1 MNPEK
6 STGKTSQDIREIIFL
21 QDEKTDLIRTLRK
34 ERKDY
39 DALAKCYNTFN
50 DSDSWPGGFGGN
62 FEFTGDYLEKRF
74 KGLDHS
80 SRFIINAPEDE
91 NKIVGVS
98 ICSRS
103 WNLTNA
109 WYVQLIGVDPAY
121 QGQKFGKALLLE
133 STRHALKHNAP
144 LISLHTWG
152 GNLKAMPLY
161 KKQGYKWR
169 PDTSCY
175 LENYIPQILVYP
187 LFQDMFEKHS
197 WYDSFKPVIN
207 QIPDEEFE
215 EKMTIYK
222 YDFVM
227 DEKNSLEVWIDRSIG
242 CISGFHKKTEHDDIF
257 VKATVP
263 NTEAFIGIE
272 EFPITLTIRN
282 NGSTTKKFQINTKQ
296 SEQIKLKGEKIQEI
310 SVEPKAEKT
319 LQFSASFSHDTSEF
333 DMKVHIQNYSEHRI
347 TFDIKSDGMSFPI
360 RVGKAP
366 IHAIKI
372 LTAPVNYNTIPNHQ
386 FTLPLEIINCVGE
399 EKAVKIELTDTDF
412 ITFKK
417 KQHEIT
423 ISEYDTILEVAAETG
438 STKTIVDYVKVKA
451 STTDDELLQERLLP
465 IIIFNEN
472 KTVVYEFEQQVYI
485 ENKHYLVRFNRKPQ
499 PWSNEIYISDKVRRL
514 CINGNAIIL
523 GYPFDDDGSEFFNK
537 ELEHEIEEVS
547 NGVWLKSIGLS
558 EDKKGV
564 KVTRKVFVPTSN
576 EPIGFKYLVEN
587 LTDKPMSD
595 LGIHIGSYWWPGQ
608 TTLKNI
614 VIPTKD
620 GIKTGNMDEMPTIS
634 DDDPSFYS
642 EGWRAVEYVSGTI
655 GYLWD
660 LNKIDKIRP
669 GRFPKI
675 DYKIDELKGKTS
687 YETPFTYYYFTY
699 SWQAVRKMW
708 LDKFHY
714 SPENEIQFYRFPKY
728 MKQFGFINKSEGKAL
743 AQGVII
749 DKNQKTL
756 DVAFKA
762 SGDTTLTGKVD
773 ITLKEKII
781 EPSSFKLKSHK
792 GRFWQ
797 EEIKI
802 KAPKSYVVGGKIT
815 YDCKTKK
822 YDTPI
827 AFAFY
832 DKKKD
837 IAITKSS
844 VNNKEVLEVN
854 NGYLKFKGSKDFKG
868 YVFFLSPAD
877 DDHNYLLTN
886 FPESKPFLWFNRFFG
901 GLGPLVKPKHVW
913 IGDEKYFDN
922 INFDSYE
929 IEQGSWKGIGFK
941 SNVIEFHPAIKG
953 IQVDNRFLTLPDSP
967 IIIGQQVI
975 TNLSGSTRYLYTHTT
990 ADLKTSNS
998 EKDRY
1003 FIQDKQE
1010 RTMTYHLQDHE
1021 SEVGNEKMYGNSWA
1035 AFKKKDNKYYFGVA
1049 CSRGQFVNNVYPY
1062 SPNLS
1067 HISLTRNTRE
1077 IKIKPKETITLN
1089 TLYILTTQ
1097 LEQIGP
1103 FGISNLSDLMKDKR

>member
-1 MNPEK
+1 MNPKK
-6 STGKTSQDIREIIFL
+6 SNGKTSQDIREIIFL
-21 QDEKTDLIRTLRK
+21 QDEKTDLIRTLRE

-39 DALAKCYNTFN
+39 DALANCYKTFN

-62 FEFTGDYLEKRF
+62 FEFTGEYLEKRF
-74 KGLDHS
+74 RGLDHS

-98 ICSRS
+98 FCSRS
-103 WNLTNA
+103 WNLSDA
-109 WYVQLIGVDPAY
+109 WYVGLIGVDPAY

-133 STRHALKHNAP
+133 STRHALKHRAP

-169 PDTSCY
+169 PNTSCY
-175 LENYIPQILVYP
+175 LENYLPQILVYP
-187 LFQDMFEKHS
+187 LFQEMFEKYS

-207 QIPDEEFE
+207 QIPDEEFD
-215 EKMTIYK
+215 EKMAIYK

-227 DEKNSLEVWIDRSIG
+227 DEENSLEVWIDRSIG
-242 CISGFHKKTEHDDIF
+242 CICGFHKKTESDDLF

-263 NTEAFIGIE
+263 NTEAFIGFE

-282 NGSTTKKFQINTKQ
+282 NSSITKKFQINTQHSDKF
-296 SEQIKLKGEKIQEI
+296 KLKGEKIQEI
-310 SVEPKAEKT
+310 TVEPEAEKII
-319 LQFSASFSHDTSEF
+319 QYSASLKHDTNEF
-333 DMKVHIQNYSEHRI
+333 DMKVHIQNYSEHQI
-347 TFDIKSDGMSFPI
+347 IFDIKSDGNGFPI
-360 RVGKAP
+360 KIGKAP
-366 IHAIKI
+366 LHAIKI
-372 LTAPVNYNTIPNHQ
+372 LTAPANYNTIPNHQ
-386 FTLPLEIINCVGE
+386 FTLPLEIINCFSE
-399 EKAVKIELTDTDF
+399 EKVVKIELTDTDF

-417 KQHEIT
+417 KQHEVK
-423 ISEYDTILEVAAETG
+423 ISKYDTILEVAAETG
-438 STKTIVDYVKVKA
+438 STETLVDFVRVRV
-451 STTDDELLQERLLP
+451 TTKNNELLQERLLP
-465 IIIFNEN
+465 IVIFNEN
-472 KTVVYEFEQQVYI
+472 KTVVYEFEGLVYI

-499 PWSNEIYISDKVRRL
+499 PWSNEIYITDKLRKL
-514 CINGNAIIL
+514 CLNGNAIIL
-523 GYPFDDDGSEFFNK
+523 GYPFDDDGSEFFN
-537 ELEHEIEEVS
+537 LQLAHEIKEES
-547 NGVWLKSIGLS
+547 NGVWIYSTGLS

-576 EPIGFKYLVEN
+576 EPIGFKFLVDN
-587 LTDKPMSD
+587 LTDKPISD
-595 LGIHIGSYWWPGQ
+595 LGIQLGSYWWPGQ
-608 TTLKNI
+608 TDVKNI
-614 VIPTKD
+614 IIPTKD
-620 GIKTGNMDEMPTIS
+620 GIKIGNMDEVPTIFE
-634 DDDPSFYS
+634 DDPSYFS
-642 EGWRAVEYVSGTI
+642 EGWRATEYVSGTI
-655 GYLWD
+655 GFLCD
-660 LNKIDKIRP
+660 LSKIDKIRP
-669 GRFPKI
+669 RRFPSI
-675 DYKIDELKGKTS
+675 DYKIAELKGKTS
-687 YETPFTYYYFTY
+687 YETPFTYYYFTD

-708 LDKFHY
+708 QDKFHY
-714 SPENEIQFYRFPKY
+714 SPENELQFYRFPEK

-743 AQGVII
+743 AYGVII
-749 DKNQKTL
+749 DKNQKTIE
-756 DVAFKA
+756 VAFDA
-762 SGDTTLTGKVD
+762 SGNTTLTGKVD
-773 ITLKEKII
+773 ITLEEKII

-792 GRFWQ
+792 CRFWQ

-837 IAITKSS
+837 IAVTKS
-844 VNNKEVLEVN
+844 VIDNKEVLEVN
-854 NGYLKFKGSKDFKG
+854 NGFLKFRGSKDFKG

-922 INFDSYE
+922 ITFDSYE

-1003 FIQDKQE
+1003 FIQDKQG
-1010 RTMTYHLQDHE
+1010 RTMTYQLQDHE
-1021 SEVGNEKMYGNSWA
+1021 SEVGNEKLYGNIWS
-1035 AFKKKDNKYYFGVA
+1035 AFKKADNKYYFGVA
-1049 CSRGQFVNNVYPY
+1049 CSRGQFISNVYPY
-1062 SPNLS
+1062 SPNLT
-1067 HISLTRNTRE
+1067 HISLTKNTRE
-1077 IKIKPKETITLN
+1077 IKIQPKDTITLN

-1097 LEQIGP
+1097 LEQIAP
-1103 FGISNLSDLMKDKR
+1103 FGRNNLSDLLKDK